1 MFKAT
6 DKSSTPDAKSEAR
19 RNELANATIAF
30 GLAMCLFA
38 GLATM
43 NVCWGMVALFATFIF
58 GICADHIGAEMARI
72 ATALEKK

>member
-1 MFKAT
+1 
-6 DKSSTPDAKSEAR
+6 
-19 RNELANATIAF
+19 
-30 GLAMCLFA
+30 MCLFA